1 MLRNLLG
8 VPIITWKNVREMTL
22 ANCETRDVEPIH
34 AGDGEPHPLRLR
46 PLPLEAPW
54 LPARA
59 AAPPAPE
66 DRQALRDLEAALAEL
81 RESQRLFLASVNAMQ
96 EGLIVQDRDGA
107 ILRYNASAARIL
119 GLSSEDMAGGSLA
132 RPGWRFVR
140 EDGGEFPAE
149 DQPSRI
155 ALRTGQA
162 PPEVTLGLQKRAGSV
177 QWLRVKAAPLV
188 HAGEEQP
195 HAAVVTFTDV
205 SERKA
210 AEDALRESQRFA
222 QSIAE
227 HSTSIIFVFDL
238 QTLSNT
244 YSNRTVADFLGYPPE
259 QIQAMGGDL
268 LPLMIHPDDLPRLRT
283 HLGEFAGRADG
294 EVVEF
299 EYRARHVSGEWRWIW
314 NRETVFRRL
323 PDGTPSQILG
333 TAQDVTDRKAT
344 EQRFQDYAV
353 VLEFQKQELEKA
365 NRQLETLATLDGL
378 TGIKNHRA
386 FQEKL
391 EEEVA
396 RSVRYGTPISLLMLD
411 VDHFKQYNDAFGHPV
426 GDEVLKE
433 VARLMGENSRDT
445 DVVARYGGE
454 EFAVLLPQTDG
465 AGAAI
470 IAERIRRA
478 VECASWPGLAVTA
491 SLGVAVLTPD
501 TNGGDLIAAADRA
514 LYQSK
519 ASGRNR
525 VTVAEG

>member
-1 MLRNLLG
+1 
-8 VPIITWKNVREMTL
+8 MTL
-22 ANCETRDVEPIH
+22 ANSNVRDEEQPSSGP
-34 AGDGEPHPLRLR
+34 ASLRLR
-46 PLPLEAPW
+46 PLPLDGHW

-59 AAPPAPE
+59 APALPDE
-66 DRQALRDLEAALAEL
+66 RQTLRDLEAALADL
-81 RESQRLFLASVNAMQ
+81 RDSQRLFLASVNAMQ

-119 GLSSEDMAGGSLA
+119 GLSSEDLEGGTLA

-140 EDGGEFPAE
+140 EDGTDFPE
-149 DQPSRI
+149 EEHPSRV
-155 ALRTGQA
+155 ALRTGHA
-162 PPEVTLGLQKRAGSV
+162 PPEATLGLEKRAGAV

-188 HAGEEQP
+188 HAGEDQP

-222 QSIAE
+222 ESIAE

-238 QTLSNT
+238 LTLSNV
-244 YSNRTVADFLGYPPE
+244 YSNRNVAEFLGYPPE
-259 QIQAMGGDL
+259 RIQAMGENL
-268 LPLMIHPDDLPRLRT
+268 LSFMIHPDDLPGLLA
-283 HLGEFAGRADG
+283 HFEEFAARADG

-314 NRETVFRRL
+314 NRETVFKRL
-323 PDGTPSQILG
+323 ADGTPSQILG

-344 EQRFQDYAV
+344 EQRFQDYAI

-365 NRQLETLATLDGL
+365 NRQLEALATLDGL

-391 EEEVA
+391 EEEAA
-396 RSVRYGTPISLLMLD
+396 RSVRYGTPLSLVMLD
-411 VDHFKQYNDAFGHPV
+411 VDHFKQYNDAFGHPA

-433 VARLMGENSRDT
+433 VARLLGEGSRDT

-454 EFAVLLPQTDG
+454 EFVALLPQTDS

-470 IAERIRRA
+470 IAERIRRSI
-478 VECASWPGLAVTA
+478 ESASWAGLAVTA
-491 SLGVAVLTPD
+491 SLGVAALAPD
-501 TNGGDLIAAADRA
+501 MSGGDLIAAADRA

-519 ASGRNR
+519 ASGRNC
-525 VTVAEG
+525 VTSPPHGLSVAP